1 MQLTLI
7 SLYYYVC
14 ERYNSTLC
22 WQVQRFSP
30 NCNCGIITDEE
41 IITIYLFCV
50 AFQEKQKVKS
60 MHKYMLDHWIDWFPA
75 LPSYETFVSRL
86 NRISS
91 IFPNLVGCLLD
102 DLDKSETEIPVVL
115 TDSMPIIT
123 CCHKRKAKV
132 ALEMTD
138 KGYCSTKGLHYFG
151 VKLHLV
157 AKRRE
162 NTLPLPEYIGIT
174 QASTHDLTALRPIL
188 LNIQDRNIIADK
200 AYIDE
205 KLNQKLKDEHNSQI
219 ITPIKDKKGMPTI
232 LKQFDRAFNDLFS
245 TAVSSIRQ
253 PIESFFNWLQQVTN
267 IQIAS
272 KVRSSRG
279 LITHV
284 YGKIAAAL
292 CIWMNF

>member
-30 NCNCGIITDEE
+30 NCNCGSITDEE

-50 AFQEKQKVKS
+50 AFQEKHKIKS
-60 MHKYMLDHWIDWFPA
+60 MHKYILDHWISWFPN

-91 IFPNLVGCLLD
+91 IFPSLVGCLLD
-102 DLDKSETEIPVVL
+102 DLDKIETEIPIVL

-123 CCHKRKAKV
+123 CSHKRKAKV

-138 KGYCSTKGLHYFG
+138 KGYCSTKNLHYFG

-162 NTLPLPEYIGIT
+162 STLPLPEYIGIT

-188 LNIQDRNIIADK
+188 LNIQYRNIIADK

-205 KLNQKLKDEHNSQI
+205 KLNQKLKNEHNSQI
-219 ITPIKDKKGMPTI
+219 ITPIKDKKGIPVV
-232 LKQFDRAFNDLFS
+232 LKQFDKAFNDLFS

-253 PIESFFNWLQQVTN
+253 PVESFFNWLQQITN

-272 KVRSSRG
+272 KVRSSKG

>member
-22 WQVQRFSP
+22 WEVQRFSP

-50 AFQEKQKVKS
+50 AFQEKHKIKS
-60 MHKYMLDHWIDWFPA
+60 MHKYILEHWLDWFPT

-91 IFPNLVGCLLD
+91 IFPILVGCLLD
-102 DLDKSETEIPVVL
+102 DLDKIETDIPIVL

-123 CCHKRKAKV
+123 CSHKRKAKV

-138 KGYCSTKGLHYFG
+138 KGYCSTKNLHYFG

-162 NTLPLPEYIGIT
+162 NSLPLPEYIGIT
-174 QASTHDLTALRPIL
+174 KASTHDLTALRPIL

-200 AYIDE
+200 AYVDE
-205 KLNQKLKDEHNSQI
+205 KLNQKLKNEQNSQI
-219 ITPIKDKKGMPTI
+219 ITPIKDKKGMPI
-232 LKQFDRAFNDLFS
+232 VLKQFDRAFNDLFS

-272 KVRSSRG
+272 KVRSCKG

>member
-1 MQLTLI
+1 M
-7 SLYYYVC
+7 
-14 ERYNSTLC
+14 
-22 WQVQRFSP
+22 
-30 NCNCGIITDEE
+30 
-41 IITIYLFCV
+41 
-50 AFQEKQKVKS
+50 
-60 MHKYMLDHWIDWFPA
+60 
-75 LPSYETFVSRL
+75 PSYETFVTRL

-91 IFPNLVGCLLD
+91 IFPSLVGCLLD
-102 DLDKSETEIPVVL
+102 NLDKIAPETPIVL

-123 CCHKRKAKV
+123 CSHKRKAKI

-138 KGYCSTKGLHYFG
+138 KGYCSTKGLHYYG

-162 NTLPLPEYIGIT
+162 NSLLLPEYIGIT
-174 QASTHDLTALRPIL
+174 PASTHDLTALRPIL

-200 AYIDE
+200 AYSDE
-205 KLNQKLKDEHNSQI
+205 KLNRKLKNEHNSQI
-219 ITPIKDKKGMPTI
+219 ITPIKDKKGVPTV
-232 LKQFDRAFNDLFS
+232 LKQFDQAFNDLFS
-245 TAVSSIRQ
+245 AAVSSIRQ
-253 PIESFFNWLQQVTN
+253 PVESFFNWLQQVTN

-272 KVRSSRG
+272 KVRSSKG

>member
-30 NCNCGIITDEE
+30 NSNRGRITDEE

-50 AFQEKQKVKS
+50 AFQEKHKLKS
-60 MHKYMLDHWIDWFPA
+60 MHRYILEHWIDWFPA
-75 LPSYETFVSRL
+75 LPSYETFVTRL

-91 IFPNLVGCLLD
+91 IFPILVGCLLD
-102 DLDKSETEIPVVL
+102 DLDTIETDIPIVL

-123 CCHKRKAKV
+123 CSHKRKARV

-157 AKRRE
+157 AKSRE

-174 QASTHDLTALRPIL
+174 QASTHDLTALRPVL
-188 LNIQDRNIIADK
+188 LNIQNRNIIADK

-205 KLNQKLKDEHNSQI
+205 KLNQKLKKEHNSQI
-219 ITPIKDKKGMPTI
+219 ITPIKDKKGMPKV
-232 LKQFDRAFNDLFS
+232 LKQFDQAFNDLFS
-245 TAVSSIRQ
+245 TTVSSIRQ
-253 PIESFFNWLQQVTN
+253 PVESFFNWLQQVTN

-272 KVRSSRG
+272 KIRSSNG

-292 CIWMNF
+292 CIWLNF

>member
-14 ERYNSTLC
+14 ERYNSTLR

-30 NCNCGIITDEE
+30 NSNFGNITDEE

-50 AFQEKQKVKS
+50 AFHEKYKLKS
-60 MHKYMLDHWIDWFPA
+60 MHRYISQHWTSWFPT

-86 NRISS
+86 NRISTV
-91 IFPNLVGCLLD
+91 FPSLITCLLE
-102 DLDKSETEIPVVL
+102 DLDKSETAIPIVL

-123 CCHKRKAKV
+123 CSHKRKAKV
-132 ALEMTD
+132 ALEMTA

-162 NTLPLPEYIGIT
+162 NALPVPEYIGIT
-174 QASTHDLTALRPIL
+174 PASTHDLTALRPIL
-188 LNIQDRNIIADK
+188 DTIYNRNIIADK

-205 KLNQKLKDEHNSQI
+205 KLNQKLKNEHNSQI
-219 ITPIKDKKGMPTI
+219 ITPIKDKKGMSII
-232 LKQFDRAFNDLFS
+232 LRQFDQAFNDLCS
-245 TAVSSIRQ
+245 TTVSSIRQ
-253 PIESFFNWLQQVTN
+253 PIESFFNWLQQATN

-272 KVRSSRG
+272 KVRSSNG

>member
-30 NCNCGIITDEE
+30 NSNFGDITDEE
-41 IITIYLFCV
+41 ILTIYLFCV
-50 AFQEKQKVKS
+50 AFQEKQKLKS
-60 MHKYMLDHWIDWFPA
+60 IHRYILEHWIDWFPT
-75 LPSYETFVSRL
+75 LPSYETFVNRL

-91 IFPNLVGCLLD
+91 IFPSLVGCLLD
-102 DLDKSETEIPVVL
+102 DLDKIETKIPIVL

-123 CCHKRKAKV
+123 CSHKRKAKV

-138 KGYCSTKGLHYFG
+138 KGYCSTKSLHYFG
-151 VKLHLV
+151 VKLHLI
-157 AKRRE
+157 AKSRE

-174 QASTHDLTALRPIL
+174 PASTHDLTAIRPIL
-188 LNIQDRNIIADK
+188 QDIQNRYIIADK
-200 AYIDE
+200 AYVDE
-205 KLNQKLKDEHNSQI
+205 KLNQKLKNEHNTQI
-219 ITPIKDKKGMPTI
+219 ITPIKDKKGMPRV
-232 LKQFDRAFNDLFS
+232 LKQFDQAYNDLFS

-253 PIESFFNWLQQVTN
+253 PIESFFNWLQQATN

-279 LITHV
+279 LVTHV

-292 CIWMNF
+292 CIWMKF